1 MMKRVLRK
9 LGALFLSVSMLA
21 SLAVNAAAV
30 DAGANLPEEV
40 SYAVSANAYS
50 GSIGL
55 EFGDDYAD
63 WIDAINGVEVNGE
76 KYNDGN
82 DSFFPAKPYWRAG
95 VSLSGVYSSYAG
107 IELSGVEDSPAT
119 VVISAAGYS
128 NLTVELTAG
137 GNDGYTA
144 KIKDSGDGGE
154 DGEDS
159 GPAGEK
165 EVPPTNF
172 TAGSNLGSDFRLTFS
187 SSDAAWLNSITN
199 GSVKIFSQ
207 KGLQLLA

>member
-1 MMKRVLRK
+1 MKRVLRK

-82 DSFFPAKPYWRAG
+82 DSFFPAKPYWRLE
-95 VSLSGVYSSYAG
+95 SLCRESIAVMR
-107 IELSGVEDSPAT
+107 E
-119 VVISAAGYS
+119 
-128 NLTVELTAG
+128 
-137 GNDGYTA
+137 
-144 KIKDSGDGGE
+144 
-154 DGEDS
+154 
-159 GPAGEK
+159 
-165 EVPPTNF
+165 
-172 TAGSNLGSDFRLTFS
+172 
-187 SSDAAWLNSITN
+187 LNSPEWRI
-199 GSVKIFSQ
+199 
-207 KGLQLLA
+207 LPPQL

>member
-119 VVISAAGYS
+119 VVI
-128 NLTVELTAG
+128 
-137 GNDGYTA
+137 
-144 KIKDSGDGGE
+144 
-154 DGEDS
+154 
-159 GPAGEK
+159 
-165 EVPPTNF
+165 
-172 TAGSNLGSDFRLTFS
+172 
-187 SSDAAWLNSITN
+187 
-199 GSVKIFSQ
+199 
-207 KGLQLLA
+207 

>member
-1 MMKRVLRK
+1 MQDGLHYNTERRQFSTRNFLCMAWRPASFSPPKKWWQAVK
-9 LGALFLSVSMLA
+9 EANDEESSSQIGGIILSVSMLA

-82 DSFFPAKPYWRAG
+82 DSF
-95 VSLSGVYSSYAG
+95 SLPNH
-107 IELSGVEDSPAT
+107 I
-119 VVISAAGYS
+119 
-128 NLTVELTAG
+128 G
-137 GNDGYTA
+137 GLESLCRESIA
-144 KIKDSGDGGE
+144 VMRE
-154 DGEDS
+154 
-159 GPAGEK
+159 
-165 EVPPTNF
+165 
-172 TAGSNLGSDFRLTFS
+172 
-187 SSDAAWLNSITN
+187 LNSPEWRI
-199 GSVKIFSQ
+199 
-207 KGLQLLA
+207 LPPQL